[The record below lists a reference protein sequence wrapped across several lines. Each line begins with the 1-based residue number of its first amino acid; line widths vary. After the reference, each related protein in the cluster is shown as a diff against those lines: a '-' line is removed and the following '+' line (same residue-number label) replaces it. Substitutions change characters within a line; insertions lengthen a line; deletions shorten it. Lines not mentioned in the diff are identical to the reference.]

1 MKQFLIDLGLVLLL
15 MCIIAL
21 FFDNQEVSKTMFQR
35 SINQFEETVS
45 SKEISENQYI
55 TLQDSSDNH
64 VSSLMK
70 KMSDGCV
77 SIIEF
82 VATIFSDF
90 VSMILMVMVY

>member
-35 SINQFEETVS
+35 SIDQFEETVS

-90 VSMILMVMVY
+90 ISMILMVMVY

>member
-21 FFDNQEVSKTMFQR
+21 FFDNQEVSKTK
-35 SINQFEETVS
+35 FEETVS

-90 VSMILMVMVY
+90 ISMILMVMVY

>member
-21 FFDNQEVSKTMFQR
+21 FFDNQEVSKTMFQDQLI
-35 SINQFEETVS
+35 SLKKLFLQ
-45 SKEISENQYI
+45 KEISENQYI

-90 VSMILMVMVY
+90 ISMILMVMVY

>member
-1 MKQFLIDLGLVLLL
+1 M
-15 MCIIAL
+15 
-21 FFDNQEVSKTMFQR
+21 
-35 SINQFEETVS
+35 
-45 SKEISENQYI
+45 
-55 TLQDSSDNH
+55 

-90 VSMILMVMVY
+90 ISMILMVMVY